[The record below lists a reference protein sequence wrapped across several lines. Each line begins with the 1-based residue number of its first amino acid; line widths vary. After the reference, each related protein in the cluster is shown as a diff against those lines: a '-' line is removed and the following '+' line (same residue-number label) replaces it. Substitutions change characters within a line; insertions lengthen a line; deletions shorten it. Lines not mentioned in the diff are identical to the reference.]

1 MSAETFSF
9 STFCSQIIK
18 KKVKNLTKQYF
29 YRIKTKFKKKIF
41 LFSNRMPFHFFF
53 IERTKEVSESVLV
66 DGFIKTVTN
75 ANSETMAV

>member
-1 MSAETFSF
+1 
-9 STFCSQIIK
+9 
-18 KKVKNLTKQYF
+18 
-29 YRIKTKFKKKIF
+29 
-41 LFSNRMPFHFFF
+41 MPFHFFF